1 MEHLL
6 ENLTDAQREAVL
18 HHDGPLLILAGPG
31 SGKTR
36 VVTHRIAR
44 MLADGVPGQQILAL
58 TFTNKAADEMRLR
71 VQQLAPGNQVWI
83 GTFHRFCAR
92 LLRKYAPLVGLEENF
107 TIYDTG
113 DSIQALRRAMAQ
125 LQIDTAFASPDAVA
139 RAISWAKN
147 NLITPDHYQ
156 AKSGNPLGSVVQ
168 RAYPAYQ
175 AKLASSNAVDFDDL
189 LMHVATLL
197 REGPD
202 VRAGLDER
210 YRYILVDEYQDTNLA
225 QYAIARALSIDYPNL
240 AVTGDPDQSIY
251 GWRGA
256 NLNNIL
262 DFEKDFPEVRVVR
275 LERNYRST
283 KRILRVADELISH
296 NLRRKRKALFT
307 ENEAG
312 EPVRMV
318 TYATHK
324 DEAQGIAGEIAGE
337 IAAGRRRARDFAV
350 FYRTNALSRSFE
362 LALREA
368 GVPYQMVSGVE
379 FFQRKEIKDVLAY
392 LQLVNNPHDEV
403 ALLRVI
409 NTPARGIGKTTIER
423 LGHFAQRQG
432 TSLLDAARGV
442 RAVETI
448 SARAARLVADFVR
461 IVDRLIAAAHGPIEE
476 LLGLVLNET
485 GYEAMLKASGDEED
499 EERLA
504 NIQELLT
511 VAREF
516 DERRSDIGNLEA
528 FLEETAL
535 VNDTDDWETQ
545 LDRVTLMTLHA
556 AKGLEFPCVYLVAV
570 EEGLL
575 PHQRSK
581 DHPEQLEEERRLM
594 FVGIT
599 RAQQRLQVSLA
610 RYRDFRGERKS
621 VVPSSFLMDLPR
633 GEMEVQQPEPV
644 RHVEITAEIDAE
656 IDHLPEHDEPVFRHH
671 PQADTPPRETAP
683 EMVGTEQTANRGR
696 KPSGSGLLG
705 ARLPGTRLRV
715 AVEMVGDGQR
725 RADIDPDVFRQ
736 GMVVLHPAYGIGKVV
751 ALGGSGGQRTA
762 TIDFAS
768 AAGRKKL
775 MLAGSKLRPI
785 K

>member
-1 MEHLL
+1 M
-6 ENLTDAQREAVL
+6 
-18 HHDGPLLILAGPG
+18 
-31 SGKTR
+31 
-36 VVTHRIAR
+36 
-44 MLADGVPGQQILAL
+44 
-58 TFTNKAADEMRLR
+58 
-71 VQQLAPGNQVWI
+71 
-83 GTFHRFCAR
+83 
-92 LLRKYAPLVGLEENF
+92 LRKYAPIVGLEENY

-113 DSIQALRRAMAQ
+113 DSAQALRRAMSQ
-125 LQIDTAFASPDAVA
+125 LHIDATFASPESIA

-147 NLITPDHYQ
+147 SLITPDQYQ
-156 AKSGNPLGSVVQ
+156 PKSANPLGSIVQ
-168 RAYPAYQ
+168 QTYPAYQ

-189 LMHVATLL
+189 LLHVATML
-197 REGPD
+197 RESPE
-202 VRAGLDER
+202 VRASLDER

-262 DFEKDFPEVRVVR
+262 DFEKDFPAVRVVR
-275 LERNYRST
+275 LEQNYRST

-296 NLRRKRKALFT
+296 NLRRKKKALFT

-318 TYATHK
+318 TYRTHK
-324 DEAQGIAGEIAGE
+324 EEADAIAGEIAGE
-337 IAAGRRRARDFAV
+337 IAAGHHNARDFAV

-368 GVPYQMVSGVE
+368 GVPYQMVNGVE

-403 ALLRVI
+403 ALLRVV

-423 LGHFAQRQG
+423 LSHHAGQHG
-432 TSLLDAARGV
+432 MTLLDAARGA
-442 RAVETI
+442 RRIESI
-448 SARAARLVADFVR
+448 SARAARLVAEFVQ
-461 IVDRLIAAAHGPIEE
+461 IADRLLAAAHGPIEE
-476 LLGLVLNET
+476 LLGLVMTET

-516 DERRSDIGNLEA
+516 DERHPETMTPGNGGNLEA

-535 VNDTDDWETQ
+535 VNDTDEWETQ

-556 AKGLEFPCVYLVAV
+556 SKGLEFPCVYLVAV

-575 PHQRSK
+575 PHERSRAQA
-581 DHPEQLEEERRLM
+581 EQLEEERRLM

-599 RAQQRLQVSLA
+599 RARQRLQISLA
-610 RYRDFRGERKS
+610 QYRDFRGERKP
-621 VVPSSFLMDLPR
+621 VIPSSFLMELPR
-633 GEMEVQQPEPV
+633 GEMA
-644 RHVEITAEIDAE
+644 VEKSGNDAPPGNGPG
-656 IDHLPEHDEPVFRHH
+656 DRRLAARRSR
-671 PQADTPPRETAP
+671 AGLPPR
-683 EMVGTEQTANRGR
+683 
-696 KPSGSGLLG
+696 
-705 ARLPGTRLRV
+705 
-715 AVEMVGDGQR
+715 
-725 RADIDPDVFRQ
+725 
-736 GMVVLHPAYGIGKVV
+736 
-751 ALGGSGGQRTA
+751 
-762 TIDFAS
+762 
-768 AAGRKKL
+768 
-775 MLAGSKLRPI
+775 
-785 K
+785 

>member
-1 MEHLL
+1 MEQLL
-6 ENLTDAQREAVL
+6 QNLTEAQREAVL

-36 VVTHRIAR
+36 VITHRIAR

-71 VQQLAPGNQVWI
+71 VQRLAPGSEVWI

-92 LLRKYAPLVGLEENF
+92 LLRKYAPMVGLEENY

-113 DSIQALRRAMAQ
+113 DSAHALRRAMGQ
-125 LQIDTAFASPDAVA
+125 LHVDTAFASPESIA

-147 NLITPDHYQ
+147 NLITPDQYHP
-156 AKSGNPLGSVVQ
+156 KSGNPLGSVVQ
-168 RAYPAYQ
+168 RIYPAYQ

-189 LMHVATLL
+189 LLHVATML
-197 REGPD
+197 RESPE
-202 VRAGLDER
+202 VRACLDER
-210 YRYILVDEYQDTNLA
+210 YRYVLVDEYQDTNLA
-225 QYAIARALSIDYPNL
+225 QYAIARALSIDHPNL

-296 NLRRKRKALFT
+296 NLRRKKKALFT

-312 EPVRMV
+312 EAVRMA
-318 TYATHK
+318 TYRTHK
-324 DEAQGIAGEIAGE
+324 DEAEAIAGEIADE
-337 IAAGRRRARDFAV
+337 IAAGCRVARDFAI

-368 GVPYQMVSGVE
+368 GVPYQMVNGVE

-409 NTPARGIGKTTIER
+409 NTPTRGIGKTTIER
-423 LGHFAQRQG
+423 LSHHAGLHG
-432 TSLLDAARGV
+432 TTLLEAARGV
-442 RAVETI
+442 KRVEPI
-448 SARAARLVADFVR
+448 SARAARLVADFVQV
-461 IVDRLIAAAHGPIEE
+461 VDRLIAAAHGPIEE

-516 DERRSDIGNLEA
+516 DERHPGSGHLEA

-535 VNDTDDWETQ
+535 VNDTDEWETQ

-556 AKGLEFPCVYLVAV
+556 SKGLEFPCVYLVAV

-575 PHQRSK
+575 PHERSRGQA
-581 DHPEQLEEERRLM
+581 EQLEEERRLM

-599 RAQQRLQVSLA
+599 RAQQRLQISLA
-610 RYRDFRGERKS
+610 QYRDFRGERKP
-621 VVPSSFLMDLPR
+621 VIPSSFLMELPR
-633 GEMEVQQPEPV
+633 GEMAVQQPETA
-644 RHVEITAEIDAE
+644 RFVEIDEELGGEIDNFPQ
-656 IDHLPEHDEPVFRHH
+656 DHGPVFRRDE
-671 PQADTPPRETAP
+671 PQEAAP
-683 EMVGTEQTANRGR
+683 ATFGPG
-696 KPSGSGLLG
+696 
-705 ARLPGTRLRV
+705 LPGSRLRV
-715 AVEMVGDGQR
+715 AAEMVGDGQR
-725 RADIDPDVFRQ
+725 RKAVDPDVFRQ
-736 GMVVLHPAYGIGKVV
+736 GMVVLHPQYGIGKII
-751 ALGGSGGQRTA
+751 ALGGSGGERTA
-762 TIDFAS
+762 MIDFA
-768 AAGRKKL
+768 AVAGRKK
-775 MLAGSKLRPI
+775 MTLAGSALRPV

>member
-6 ENLTDAQREAVL
+6 KDLTEAQREAVL

-44 MLADGVPGQQILAL
+44 LLADGVPGQQILAL

-71 VQQLAPGNQVWI
+71 IERLAPGSQVWL

-92 LLRKYAPLVGLEENF
+92 LLRKYAPIVGLEENY

-113 DSIQALRRAMAQ
+113 DSAQALRRAMSQ
-125 LQIDTAFASPDAVA
+125 LQIDAAFASPESVA

-147 NLITPDHYQ
+147 NLITPDQYPPN
-156 AKSGNPLGSVVQ
+156 SGNPLSGVVPPIY
-168 RAYPAYQ
+168 AAYQ
-175 AKLASSNAVDFDDL
+175 AKLTSSNAVDFDDL
-189 LMHVATLL
+189 LLHVATML
-197 REGPD
+197 RQNPD
-202 VRAGLDER
+202 LRAGLDQR

-225 QYAIARALSIDYPNL
+225 QYAIVRAMSNDYPNL

-256 NLNNIL
+256 NLSNIL
-262 DFEKDFPEVRVVR
+262 DFEKDFPAVRVVR
-275 LERNYRST
+275 LEQNYRST

-296 NLRRKRKALFT
+296 NLRRKKKALFT
-307 ENEAG
+307 ENDAG
-312 EPVRMV
+312 EPVRLV
-318 TYATHK
+318 TYRTHK
-324 DEAQGIAGEIAGE
+324 EEADSIAAEIAGE
-337 IAAGRRRARDFAV
+337 IAAGRRRARDFAI

-368 GVPYQMVSGVE
+368 GVPYQMVNGVE
-379 FFQRKEIKDVLAY
+379 FFQRKEIKDVLAF

-409 NTPARGIGKTTIER
+409 NTPPRGIGKTTIER
-423 LGHFAQRQG
+423 LSNHAGQRG
-432 TSLLDAARGV
+432 ISLLDAARGV
-442 RAVETI
+442 RGVETV
-448 SARAARLVADFVR
+448 SARAAKLVVAFVR
-461 IVDRLIAAAHGPIEE
+461 IVDRLIAAAQGPIEE
-476 LLGLVLNET
+476 LLGLVLNES
-485 GYEAMLKASGDEED
+485 GYQAMLKASGDEED

-516 DERRSDIGNLEA
+516 DERHPGAGELPPGGNLEA

-535 VNDTDDWETQ
+535 VNDTDEWETQ

-556 AKGLEFPCVYLVAV
+556 SKGLEFPCVYLVAV

-575 PHQRSK
+575 PHQRSQGRA
-581 DHPEQLEEERRLM
+581 EQLEEERRLM

-599 RAQQRLQVSLA
+599 RAQQRMQISLA
-610 RYRDFRGERKS
+610 EYRDFRGERKP
-621 VVPSSFLMDLPR
+621 VVPSSFLMELPR
-633 GEMEVQQPEPV
+633 GEMAVESPERARV
-644 RHVEITAEIDAE
+644 VEIDDLPPE
-656 IDHLPEHDEPVFRHH
+656 DHEPVFRH
-671 PQADTPPRETAP
+671 DEPREAPPAKFGAALRTAAD
-683 EMVGTEQTANRGR
+683 M
-696 KPSGSGLLG
+696 LG
-705 ARLPGTRLRV
+705 AGLRPQ
-715 AVEMVGDGQR
+715 G
-725 RADIDPDVFRQ
+725 IDPDVFRQ
-736 GMVVLHPAYGIGKVV
+736 GMVVLHPEHGIGKVV
-751 ALGGSGGQRTA
+751 AIGGSGSQRTA

-768 AAGRKKL
+768 SAGRKKL
-775 MLAGSKLRPI
+775 ALADSSLRPV

>member
-36 VVTHRIAR
+36 VITHRIAR
-44 MLADGVPGQQILAL
+44 MLADGVPGHQILAL
-58 TFTNKAADEMRLR
+58 TFTNKAAEEMRLR
-71 VQQLAPGNQVWI
+71 VQRLAPGSQVWI

-92 LLRKYAPLVGLEENF
+92 LLRKYAPLVGLEENY

-113 DSIQALRRAMAQ
+113 DSTQALRRAMGQ
-125 LQIDTAFASPDAVA
+125 LHIDATFASPESIA

-147 NLITPDHYQ
+147 NLITPEQYQ
-156 AKSGNPLGSVVQ
+156 PKSGNSLGGIVVKV
-168 RAYPAYQ
+168 YPAYQ

-189 LMHVATLL
+189 LLHVATML
-197 REGPD
+197 RESAE
-202 VRAGLDER
+202 VRASLDER
-210 YRYILVDEYQDTNLA
+210 YRYVMVDEYQDTNLA
-225 QYAIARALSIDYPNL
+225 QYAIARALSIDHPNL

-262 DFEKDFPEVRVVR
+262 DFEKDFPAVRVVR

-283 KRILRVADELISH
+283 KRILRVADELISR
-296 NLRRKRKALFT
+296 NLRRKKKALFT

-312 EPVRMV
+312 EPVRMT
-318 TYATHK
+318 TYRTHR
-324 DEAQGIAGEIAGE
+324 DEAELIAAEIADE

-362 LALREA
+362 LALREV
-368 GVPYQMVSGVE
+368 GVPYQMINGVE

-409 NTPARGIGKTTIER
+409 NTPTRGIGKTTIER

-432 TSLLDAARGV
+432 ISLLDAARGV
-442 RAVETI
+442 KRVEAI
-448 SARAARLVADFVR
+448 SARAARLVGEFVA
-461 IVDRLIAAAHGPIEE
+461 IVDRLIAAGAPGTPGRGPIEE
-476 LLGLVLNET
+476 MLGLVLNET

-516 DERRSDIGNLEA
+516 DERHPGAGHLEA

-535 VNDTDDWETQ
+535 VNDTDEWETQ

-556 AKGLEFPCVYLVAV
+556 SKGLEFPCVYLVAV

-575 PHQRSK
+575 PHERSRNSA
-581 DHPEQLEEERRLM
+581 EQLEEERRLM

-599 RAQQRLQVSLA
+599 RAQQRLQISLA
-610 RYRDFRGERKS
+610 QYRDFRGERKP
-621 VVPSSFLMDLPR
+621 VIPSSFLMELPR
-633 GEMEVQQPEPV
+633 GEMAVQQPGTTQV
-644 RHVEITAEIDAE
+644 VEIDESHDPAE
-656 IDHLPEHDEPVFRHH
+656 DHEPIFRRDEP
-671 PQADTPPRETAP
+671 RESPAVNFAP
-683 EMVGTEQTANRGR
+683 G
-696 KPSGSGLLG
+696 
-705 ARLPGTRLRV
+705 LPGTRLWV
-715 AVEMVGDGQR
+715 AAEMVGDAER
-725 RADIDPDVFRQ
+725 RVDVDPDVFRQ
-736 GMVVLHPAYGIGKVV
+736 GMVVLHPQYGLGKIV
-751 ALGGSGGQRTA
+751 ALGGSGGERTA

-775 MLAGSKLRPI
+775 PLAGSELRPV